1 MAHEHASTTNAAGP
15 VQRLLCFLLLR
26 LIMQRQRIMS
36 GMPQIYRGLGT
47 EVMHPLDEAQHLSPL
62 FVSSTMVKLSSEH
75 GSTRLPY

>member
-1 MAHEHASTTNAAGP
+1 
-15 VQRLLCFLLLR
+15 
-26 LIMQRQRIMS
+26 MS